1 MFKKFFN
8 EIFLVVYFEQ
18 LLEEFEYLVEKM
30 EIGEMSLEQLFSVYE
45 CGVGLYC
52 QCQQVLEQVE
62 LCVCLFC
69 DLVQLDVVDSFDLFG
84 YDG

>member
-1 MFKKFFN
+1 
-8 EIFLVVYFEQ
+8 
-18 LLEEFEYLVEKM
+18 M
-30 EIGEMSLEQLFSVYE
+30 EIGELSLEVLFSVYE

-62 LCVCLFC
+62 LCVCLFS
-69 DLVQLDVVDSFDLFG
+69 DLVQLEVFEFFDLFS